1 MPHPVRLVTIAP
13 TPTAVVA
20 AETTWSDF
28 PALWRALLA
37 EVWAFLRGSGLS
49 TGRNVMLYED
59 DTPRVQVGAEVGGPF
74 AASGRV
80 VASSL
85 PAGRAATTVLRGQ
98 PTPEGLAAAHA
109 AVRRWC
115 AANGHELSGVRWEV
129 YGHWR
134 EDQDPALFETE
145 VYWQL
150 RPDAVAPTDAPA

>member
-1 MPHPVRLVTIAP
+1 MDHPVRIVTTVA

-20 AETTWSDF
+20 TRTNWNDF
-28 PALWRALLA
+28 PALWRALLS
-37 EVWAFLRGSGLS
+37 EVWTYLRDSGLT

-59 DTPRVQVGAEVGGPF
+59 DTPRVQVGAAVGGPF
-74 AASGRV
+74 AGNGRV
-80 VASSL
+80 VPSSL
-85 PAGRAATTVLRGQ
+85 PAGRAAMAVLRG
-98 PTPEGLAAAHA
+98 PPSPEGLAGAHS

-115 AANGHELSGVRWEV
+115 AANGHELSGVRWEI

-150 RPDAVAPTDAPA
+150 RAWEGRLV